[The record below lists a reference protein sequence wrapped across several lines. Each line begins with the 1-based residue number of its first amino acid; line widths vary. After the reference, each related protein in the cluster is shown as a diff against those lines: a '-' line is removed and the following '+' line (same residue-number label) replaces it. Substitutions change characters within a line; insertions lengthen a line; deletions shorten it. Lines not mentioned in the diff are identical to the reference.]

1 MKVIR
6 NHAKQKLLDGELALG
21 MGLRQARTV
30 DIAQIAQACDFDW
43 LFIDMEHNSMS
54 MDTAA
59 QICSGA
65 LAAGVTPLVRVPAH
79 ESFHSTRLLD
89 TGAQGIVVPHVD
101 NADQARRVVDFCRFP
116 PQGHRSIPGS
126 LPQTR
131 FATLPVTETVELI
144 NGETLVVAMIET
156 VEGLRNVDEI
166 AAVPGVDALLVGC
179 TDMAAELGLTGQL
192 GHPRIKH
199 ALDEVFASCAR
210 HGKFAGVGGVYDETL
225 MREYVGKGARLILSG
240 SDLAFLMA
248 GARSRSSMLR
258 SIPLGDD
265 VVRKIA

>member
-1 MKVIR
+1 MNKVIA
-6 NHAKQKLLDGELALG
+6 NHARRKLEAGQLALG

-30 DIAQIAQACDFDW
+30 DIAQIAQSCDFDW

-59 QICSGA
+59 QICAAA
-65 LAAGVTPLVRVPAH
+65 LGVGVAPLIRVPAH

-89 TGAQGIVVPHVD
+89 CGAQGIVIPHVD
-101 NADQARRVVDFCRFP
+101 SAQQAMRVVDFCRFP
-116 PQGHRSIPGS
+116 PLGHRSIPGS

-131 FATLPVTETVELI
+131 FAALPVAETVELI
-144 NGETLVVAMIET
+144 NGETLVVVMIET

-166 AAVPGVDALLVGC
+166 AAVKGVDALLVGC
-179 TDMAAELGLTGQL
+179 TDMAAELGVTGQL
-192 GHPRIKH
+192 GHARVKE
-199 ALDEVFASCAR
+199 ALDVVFAACR
-210 HGKFAGVGGVYDETL
+210 KHGKFAGVGGVYDEAL

-248 GARSRSSMLR
+248 GARARSSMLR
-258 SIPLGDD
+258 AIDLD
-265 VVRKIA
+265 

>member
-1 MKVIR
+1 MKVIA
-6 NHAKQKLLDGELALG
+6 NHTRLKLEAGQLALG

-59 QICSGA
+59 QICAAA
-65 LAAGVTPLVRVPAH
+65 LGVGVAPLIRVPAH

-89 TGAQGIVVPHVD
+89 TGAQGVVVPHVD
-101 NADQARRVVDFCRFP
+101 NAQQARRVVDYCRFP
-116 PQGHRSIPGS
+116 PMGHRSIPGS

-131 FATLPVTETVELI
+131 FATLPVTETVDLI
-144 NGETLVVAMIET
+144 NGETLVVVMIET

-166 AAVPGVDALLVGC
+166 AAVAGVDALLVGC
-179 TDMAAELGLTGQL
+179 TDMAAELGVTGEL
-192 GHPRIKH
+192 GHSRVKEAIDMVAAACRKH
-199 ALDEVFASCAR
+199 DKYL
-210 HGKFAGVGGVYDETL
+210 GVGGVYDEAL

-248 GARSRSSMLR
+248 GARARSSLLR
-258 SIPLGDD
+258 SIPL
-265 VVRKIA
+265 A